1 MTSWLITGAGGMLGR
16 DLVALLQA
24 SGAEVTA
31 ADRGALDITD
41 GLAVT
46 ALLDRV
52 RPDVVVNCAAW
63 TAVDDAEA
71 HEDLALAV
79 NGSGAANLATACAGV
94 GARLMQPSTDYVFSG
109 TVVPSTGDSS
119 TGDLVT
125 GARPYAEDEEP
136 APRTAYGRTKL
147 AGEQAVLRILPEG
160 GYVLRTAWLYGA
172 HGPNFVRTMIRLE
185 AARDTVAVVDDQ
197 HGQPT
202 WTEDVAR
209 QILLLAESEAKP
221 GIYHATSSG
230 QTTWFGLARA
240 VFELLGA
247 DPGRVTP
254 TSSSELA
261 RPAPRPAYSVLGHA
275 GWASAGLPPL
285 PDWRYSLQ
293 QAFPDLAA
301 AEGRPNPA
309 TR

>member
-1 MTSWLITGAGGMLGR
+1 MTSWLITGAGGMLGQDLESLLRATGAQVNGVAR
-16 DLVALLQA
+16 D
-24 SGAEVTA
+24 
-31 ADRGALDITD
+31 ALDITD
-41 GLAVT
+41 GPAVT
-46 ALLDRV
+46 ALLDRA

-63 TAVDDAEA
+63 TAVDDAEGQ
-71 HEDLALAV
+71 EDLALAV
-79 NGSGAANLATACAGV
+79 NASGPANLATACARV
-94 GARLMQPSTDYVFSG
+94 GARLMQPSTDYVFAG
-109 TVVPSTGDSS
+109 DLPGPGDPATGDPG
-119 TGDLVT
+119 TGDPAA
-125 GARPYAEDEEP
+125 GSRPYAEDDEP

-147 AGEQAVLRILPEG
+147 AGERAVLRILPDA

-202 WTEDVAR
+202 WTADVAR
-209 QILLLAESEAKP
+209 QILLLAESDAKP
-221 GIYHATSSG
+221 GIYHATATG

-254 TSSSELA
+254 TSSRELA

-275 GWASAGLPPL
+275 AWDQAGLPPL
-285 PDWRYSLQ
+285 PPWRDSLRR
-293 QAFPDLAA
+293 AFPELAA
-301 AEGRPNPA
+301 AEGR
-309 TR
+309 